1 MTDFNQDDE
10 NDPAQI
16 NPQEDDLIEAEEDL
30 VETNESEE
38 DESEND
44 SVNETIRSLPKAVKI
59 AEDPDENE
67 LVLPDDA
74 EADLLTILESKIHA
88 ESLEDDEDLEVSAL
102 PDDSDTI
109 QALLK
114 PRRPDEQH
122 CQVCWLLVRRTAP
135 KCPEQRD
142 DCTIFKN
149 VG

>member
-10 NDPAQI
+10 NDSAQI
-16 NPQEDDLIEAEEDL
+16 DPQEDDLIEAEEDL

-59 AEDPDENE
+59 SEDPDENE

-88 ESLEDDEDLEVSAL
+88 ESLEDDEDLEVSASS
-102 PDDSDTI
+102 DDSDTI
-109 QALLK
+109 EALLN

-142 DCTIFKN
+142 DCTIFKS